1 VRVPVSWLADHVELP
16 PTVDELAEVL
26 TLGGLKVEAVDR
38 PTAGVRGVVVAE
50 VRSVRRMEGS
60 DKLSFVEVTTG
71 DRDYGIV
78 CGASNFAP
86 GDRVPA
92 ALPGATLPS
101 RDPGAPEPVRIGAKT
116 LFGTTSNG
124 MLASAREL
132 GVGDDHRGI
141 WVLDADA
148 PLGADVAEWLG
159 MDDAVLDLELTPDRG
174 YALSLWGIAR
184 DLHALTGAALRLPA
198 APPAPP
204 ALPDGFGV
212 ELTDPRRCPRFVL
225 TTVEGVAWGPSPAWL
240 QRRLAAA
247 GMRPI
252 ANLVD
257 ATNYGMLETGQ
268 PTHAYDAARVAG
280 DRLVVRDA
288 RPGETLVTL
297 DDVER
302 GLDPDDVVIAD
313 AEGAA
318 GLAGVMGGARTE
330 VGATTTTVLLEGASW
345 DAPSVNRTARR
356 HGLRSEASAR
366 FEKVVPDAL
375 CAEASDHVAGL
386 LVRIAGGRATAR
398 TDHHPAPRPRP
409 TITLRPAR
417 AARRLGLD
425 LPAARQA
432 ELLAAIGC
440 EVDADAAAL
449 DPGSGPVATPTAP
462 LSTAGA
468 GTPGGTARPLAVRPP
483 AYRPDLAIEED
494 LYEEIAR
501 VHGYDAIPETLP
513 STGQVGG
520 RTPQDSA
527 RRAVRTALAGA
538 GWTEVLVFP
547 FIATEDLTAL
557 GLDGDDRRRRPVAL
571 LNPLSKEEAVLRTT
585 LLPGLLRTVAKNVNR
600 QTPDVAVF
608 EVGHVFLAPTAEEPG
623 ADSRQEGAVLPAE
636 PTFLGLAATGAFAPE
651 RWDAPARP
659 VDLGDVLGAVDLVA
673 RTVRLPGLVVQPAD
687 QRPFH
692 PGRAARL
699 LLGGVAIGAVGELH
713 PKVAAAFGLP
723 PRTLAGELRL
733 DPLVAEGI
741 RPPAPVPPSALPSL
755 RIDVAVVVD
764 AAVPAARVEAAIRE
778 GAGDRLTELRLFDVY
793 TGPSVG
799 EGRRSL
805 AYRLRLDDP
814 RRQLTD
820 DDARTVIEAVAA
832 TVAARV
838 AGTLRR

>member
-26 TLGGLKVEAVDR
+26 TLGGLKVEAVDH

-71 DRDYGIV
+71 DRDHGIV

-101 RDPGAPEPVRIGAKT
+101 RDPASPEPVRIGAKT
-116 LFGTTSNG
+116 LFGTTSDG

-141 WVLDADA
+141 WVLDGDA
-148 PLGADVAEWLG
+148 PLGADLAEWLG
-159 MDDAVLDLELTPDRG
+159 LDDAVLDLELTPDRG
-174 YALSLWGIAR
+174 YALSMWGIAR
-184 DLHALTGAALRLPA
+184 DLHALTGATLRLPA
-198 APPAPP
+198 EPPAAP

-212 ELTDPRRCPRFVL
+212 ELTDPRRSPRFVL

-302 GLDPDDVVIAD
+302 RLDPDDVVIAD

-330 VGATTTTVLLEGASW
+330 VGAGTTTVLLEGASW

-375 CAEASDHVAGL
+375 CAEASDHIAAL

-425 LPAARQA
+425 LSAARQA
-432 ELLAAIGC
+432 ELLEAIGC
-440 EVDADAAAL
+440 AVDADAAA
-449 DPGSGPVATPTAP
+449 GSA
-462 LSTAGA
+462 
-468 GTPGGTARPLAVRPP
+468 AVRPP
-483 AYRPDLAIEED
+483 AYRPDLQIEED

-501 VHGYDAIPETLP
+501 VHGYDLIPETLP

-520 RTPQDSA
+520 RTSQDTA

-547 FIATEDLTAL
+547 FIATEDLSAM
-557 GLDGDDRRRRPVAL
+557 GLAADDRRRRPVAL

-608 EVGHVFLAPTAEEPG
+608 EVGHVFLPPTAEEPG

-636 PTFLGLAATGAFAPE
+636 PTLLGLAATGALAPE
-651 RWDAPARP
+651 RWDAPARA

-673 RTVRLPGLVVQPAD
+673 RTVRLPGLAVEPTD

-699 LLGGVAIGAVGELH
+699 LLDGADRHAVGELH

-733 DPLVAEGI
+733 DPLVAGGI

-764 AAVPAARVEAAIRE
+764 AAVPAARVEAAVRA

-820 DDARTVIEAVAA
+820 DDAHTVIEAVAA
-832 TVAARV
+832 AVAAQV
-838 AGTLRR
+838 DGTLRR